1 MLSVFNLS
9 LAENSM
15 CKEVIKK
22 YRGIKQQ
29 GACKPKISGGIKI
42 E

>member
-9 LAENSM
+9 VDEDLM
-15 CKEVIKK
+15 CKEIIKK

-29 GACKPKISGGIKI
+29 GACKPKINGGIKI